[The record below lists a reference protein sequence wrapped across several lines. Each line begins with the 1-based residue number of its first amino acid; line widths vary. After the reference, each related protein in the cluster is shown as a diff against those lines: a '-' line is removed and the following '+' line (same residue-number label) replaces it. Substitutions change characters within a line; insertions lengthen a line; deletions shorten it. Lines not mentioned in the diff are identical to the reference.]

1 VGFGRCMGGEEV
13 VRRWSGGGQEV
24 VRRMGE
30 EGKKGE
36 LGG

>member
-1 VGFGRCMGGEEV
+1 MGGEEV